1 MKNKIRLKRISN
13 RHKNA
18 IYFLFGI
25 AIGLFL
31 IFFFVKDKFTY
42 LEANE
47 LNRQITLSDSLS
59 VETKKYAYPI
69 VKDSVYLDLNNSDTL
84 DLQEVNGI
92 GKVRARNIY
101 RYGQKLGGYISVEQ
115 LREVYSIDEE
125 TFQKIRHHFYAGKT
139 TIRKVNINSDDVK
152 YLARHPYIDFALA
165 KALIRFR
172 KQYGTDFTNIEDIKK
187 IHLMDD
193 TTYNRLYPYLK
204 LSD

>member
-13 RHKNA
+13 RHKQA

-25 AIGLFL
+25 ALGFGL
-31 IFFFVKDKFTY
+31 IFFFVKDKFST

-47 LNRQITLSDSLS
+47 SKNITIKEQTILQF
-59 VETKKYAYPI
+59 PI
-69 VKDSVYLDLNNSDTL
+69 RDSVYLDLNASDTL
-84 DLQEVNGI
+84 DLQEVRGV

-101 RYGQKLGGYISVEQ
+101 KYGQKLGGYISVNQ
-115 LREVYSIDEE
+115 LKEVYSIDSA
-125 TFQKIRHHFYAGKT
+125 TFEQIKPHFYAGKT
-139 TIRKVNINSDDVK
+139 EIRKVNINSDDPK

-172 KQYGTDFTNIEDIKK
+172 KKYEKDFNSIEEIKQ
-187 IHLMDD
+187 IHLMDEE
-193 TTYNRLYPYLK
+193 TYNKLRPYIK

>member
-1 MKNKIRLKRISN
+1 MKNKIRFKRISN

-25 AIGLFL
+25 ALGFGL
-31 IFFFVKDKFTY
+31 IFFFVKDKFST

-47 LNRQITLSDSLS
+47 SKNITIKEQTILQFP
-59 VETKKYAYPI
+59 VR
-69 VKDSVYLDLNNSDTL
+69 DSVYLDLNASDTL
-84 DLQEVNGI
+84 DLQEVRGV

-101 RYGQKLGGYISVEQ
+101 KYGQKLGGYISVNQ
-115 LREVYSIDEE
+115 LKEVYSIDSA
-125 TFQKIRHHFYAGKT
+125 TFEQIKPHFYAGKT
-139 TIRKVNINSDDVK
+139 EIRKVNINSDDPK

-172 KQYGTDFTNIEDIKK
+172 KKYEKDFNSIEEIKQ
-187 IHLMDD
+187 IHLMDEE
-193 TTYNRLYPYLK
+193 TYNKLRPYIK

>member
-1 MKNKIRLKRISN
+1 MKNKIRFKRISN

-25 AIGLFL
+25 ALGFGL
-31 IFFFVKDKFTY
+31 IFFFVKDKFST

-47 LNRQITLSDSLS
+47 SKNITIKEQTISQF
-59 VETKKYAYPI
+59 PI
-69 VKDSVYLDLNNSDTL
+69 RDSVYLDLNASDTL
-84 DLQEVNGI
+84 DLQEVRGV

-101 RYGQKLGGYISVEQ
+101 KYGQKLGGYISVNQ
-115 LREVYSIDEE
+115 LKEVYSIDSA
-125 TFQKIRHHFYAGKT
+125 TFEQIKPHFYAGKT
-139 TIRKVNINSDDVK
+139 EIRKVNINSDDPK

-172 KQYGTDFTNIEDIKK
+172 KKYEKDFTNIEEIKK
-187 IHLMDD
+187 IHLMDEE
-193 TTYNRLYPYLK
+193 TFNKLRPYIK